1 MMNKG
6 IFIAAWGYGI
16 PESFMEFSF
25 SIILSELFTYIF
37 FFLFFLPFCMA
48 AKPPVTFRLFV
59 GNLNFNKMATEL
71 KTGLSEFFA
80 KNDLAVV
87 GVRVGFSR

>member
-1 MMNKG
+1 
-6 IFIAAWGYGI
+6 
-16 PESFMEFSF
+16 
-25 SIILSELFTYIF
+25 
-37 FFLFFLPFCMA
+37 MA